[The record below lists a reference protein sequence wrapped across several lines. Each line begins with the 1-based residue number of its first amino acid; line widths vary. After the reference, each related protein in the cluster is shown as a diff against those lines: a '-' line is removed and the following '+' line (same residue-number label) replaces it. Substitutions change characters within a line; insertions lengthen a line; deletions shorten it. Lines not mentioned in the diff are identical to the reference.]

1 MGTPEYPPTVFTF
14 FNFSD
19 CEQSLCTPFCPD
31 KCLPFPPPPPFEILE
46 HDSDPNF
53 SPLVIAIIGI
63 LASTFLLVSYY
74 TIVAKYCTNWES
86 LRRRLRRS
94 GNDTFDD
101 DDSQVAPNDSWP
113 LVTTGL
119 EESVIRSIPVCK
131 FKKGDGLVDCTDCSV
146 CLSEFQ
152 EDESVRLLPKCNH
165 AFHLPCIDTWLQSH
179 SNCPLCRAYIV
190 SPPAENRILVSPE
203 EPDSSPPP
211 SDNQEPNLREEA
223 RSNSSRC
230 NLSRAN
236 SSRRN
241 LSRANSLANLPQVHE
256 TGSSEVV
263 DRKEESDRIEKENQ
277 VFKALASPRFRA
289 LSDLASKHRVDDSIT
304 EFTGELQPIRRSVS
318 LGSSNRFCISIND
331 LMAMQVGFEHGDPN
345 ALEQNAAPP
354 ESSSSHRKT
363 HDHEFLLKGFG
374 KHLGQYQ
381 NKYKVPGEV
390 SKSGILHNLK
400 GPFTMKRSFSGRKF
414 FLSRHNR
421 SRNAILPI

>member
-1 MGTPEYPPTVFTF
+1 MGTPEYQPTVYAF

-19 CEQSLCTPFCPD
+19 CSQSLCSPFCPE

-101 DDSQVAPNDSWP
+101 DDSQAAPNDSWP

-119 EESVIRSIPVCK
+119 EESLIRSIPVCK
-131 FKKGDGLVDCTDCSV
+131 YKKGDGLVDCTDCSV

-165 AFHLPCIDTWLQSH
+165 AFHLSCIDTWLQSH

-190 SPPAENRILVSPE
+190 SPPAENIISVSPE
-203 EPDSSPPP
+203 EPPDSIPQPP
-211 SDNQEPNLREEA
+211 SESNQEPNPREEM

-230 NLSRAN
+230 NLSRPN
-236 SSRRN
+236 SS
-241 LSRANSLANLPQVHE
+241 ANLAQVHE
-256 TGSSEVV
+256 TGSSEAM
-263 DRKEESDRIEKENQ
+263 DRKEESGRIEKENPI
-277 VFKALASPRFRA
+277 FKALASPRFRA
-289 LSDLASKHRVDDSIT
+289 LSDLASKHRVDDSIV
-304 EFTGELQPIRRSVS
+304 EFTGELQPMRRSVS

-331 LMAMQVGFEHGDPN
+331 LMAMQLGFEHEDPIVV
-345 ALEQNAAPP
+345 EQNVAPP
-354 ESSSSHRKT
+354 ESSSSQRKS
-363 HDHEFLLKGFG
+363 HEHEFLLLKGFG
-374 KHLGQYQ
+374 KHLGPYQ

-414 FLSRHNR
+414 FLSRHTR